1 MGWLVLALLL
11 VPIAEIYVIVQ
22 VGQAIG
28 AGPTILLLIADSV
41 LGAWLVRH
49 EGRRAWENLVRS
61 LNAGRMP
68 TKELADGGLLLV
80 GGTLLMAP
88 GFLTDI
94 LGYFLVL
101 PFTRPLAR
109 RLLVG
114 WMVHRVQVVGPA
126 GPTPFGGGPFM
137 PRPPR
142 PGPKSGGGRV
152 VSGEVVDDE
161 PGPEQP

>member
-1 MGWLVLALLL
+1 MGYLVLALLL

-49 EGRRAWENLVRS
+49 EGRRAWENLNRT
-61 LNAGRMP
+61 LAAGRMP

-88 GFLTDI
+88 GFLTDV

-101 PFTRPLAR
+101 PFTRPIAR
-109 RLLVG
+109 KFLVA
-114 WMVHRVQVVGPA
+114 WMASRVQVI
-126 GPTPFGGGPFM
+126 GGPPTGFPNRNA

-142 PGPKSGGGRV
+142 RGPGFGRGRV
-152 VSGEVVDDE
+152 VSGEVVDDD
-161 PGPEQP
+161 PGPPPSN

>member
-1 MGWLVLALLL
+1 MAWLVLALLL

-49 EGRRAWENLVRS
+49 EGRRAWEALNRS
-61 LNAGRMP
+61 LHAGRMP

-94 LGYFLVL
+94 VGYFLVL
-101 PFTRPLAR
+101 PFTRPIAR

-114 WMVHRVQVVGPA
+114 WMVSRVHIVGPP
-126 GPTPFGGGPFM
+126 GSP
-137 PRPPR
+137 PPR
-142 PGPKSGGGRV
+142 PGPGSGRGRV
-152 VSGEVVDDE
+152 VSGEVVDDD
-161 PGPEQP
+161 PQSPRP

>member
-1 MGWLVLALLL
+1 MAVLVVALLL

-41 LGAWLVRH
+41 IGAWLVRH
-49 EGRRAWENLVRS
+49 EGRRAWQNLNRS
-61 LNAGRMP
+61 LHAGRMP

-80 GGTLLMAP
+80 GGTLLLAP

-101 PFTRPLAR
+101 PFTRPIAR
-109 RLLVG
+109 RILVA
-114 WMVHRVQVVGPA
+114 WMVSRVQVIGPG
-126 GPTPFGGGPFM
+126 GPTVFRGPNA

-142 PGPKSGGGRV
+142 SGPGFGRGRV
-152 VSGEVVDDE
+152 VSGEVVDDD
-161 PGPEQP
+161 PGPPDR

>member
-22 VGQAIG
+22 VGHAIG

-49 EGRRAWENLVRS
+49 EGRRAWANLVRS

-80 GGTLLMAP
+80 GGTLLLAP

-94 LGYFLVL
+94 VGYFLVL
-101 PFTRPLAR
+101 PFTRPIAR

-114 WMVHRVQVVGPA
+114 WMVHRVQVVGPTVLNPNTA
-126 GPTPFGGGPFM
+126 
-137 PRPPR
+137 RPPR
-142 PGPKSGGGRV
+142 PGRGYRGGRV

-161 PGPEQP
+161 PER

>member
-49 EGRRAWENLVRS
+49 EGRRAWENLMRS
-61 LNAGRMP
+61 LHAGRMP
-68 TKELADGGLLLV
+68 TRELADGGLLLV
-80 GGTLLMAP
+80 GGTLLLAP

-101 PFTRPLAR
+101 PFTRPIAR

-114 WMVHRVQVVGPA
+114 WMVRRVQVVGPT
-126 GPTPFGGGPFM
+126 GLPPNM

-142 PGPKSGGGRV
+142 PGPKYGGGRV
-152 VSGEVVDDE
+152 VSGEVVEDE
-161 PGPEQP
+161 PDR

>member
-1 MGWLVLALLL
+1 MGWFVLALLL

-41 LGAWLVRH
+41 FGAWLVRH
-49 EGRRAWENLVRS
+49 EGRRAWANLTRTLQS
-61 LNAGRMP
+61 GQMP

-80 GGTLLMAP
+80 GGTLLMTP
-88 GFLTDI
+88 GFLSDI
-94 LGYFLVL
+94 LGYFMVL

-109 RLLVG
+109 RLVISWLTN
-114 WMVHRVQVVGPA
+114 RVQVIGPPPGFNPNA
-126 GPTPFGGGPFM
+126 

-142 PGPKSGGGRV
+142 PGPEAGGGRV
-152 VSGEVVDDE
+152 VSGEVVDDD
-161 PGPEQP
+161 GPDRP